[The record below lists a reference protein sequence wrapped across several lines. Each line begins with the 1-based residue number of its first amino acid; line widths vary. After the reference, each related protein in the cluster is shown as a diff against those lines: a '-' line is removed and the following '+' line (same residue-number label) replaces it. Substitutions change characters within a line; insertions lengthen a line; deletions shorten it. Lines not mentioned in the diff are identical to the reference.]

1 MKQFILISSIA
12 IVLVACNTNGKEG
25 QANAVTDSVITPT
38 SEGQPATV
46 SVDTS
51 LSGCYS
57 MIEKRDTAS
66 FQLEVK
72 GSTATGPLTFHPF
85 EKDRNDGTFQGD
97 IEGNILTGWYLFK
110 SEGVMSIRQVIW
122 KIQDGTLIPGY
133 GDMKERNDSSIF
145 VDPTKL
151 QFDNSRSFVK
161 VKCIV

>member
-1 MKQFILISSIA
+1 MAA
-12 IVLVACNTNGKEG
+12 IFFACNTNGKEG
-25 QANAVTDSVITPT
+25 QANPITDSVITPV
-38 SEGQPATV
+38 SGGQPATV

-66 FQLEVK
+66 LQLEVK
-72 GSTATGPLTFHPF
+72 GSSANGPLTFHPF

-97 IEGNILTGWYLFK
+97 IEGNILSGWYLFK
-110 SEGVMSIRQVIW
+110 SEGIMSVRQVIW

-133 GDMKERNDSSIF
+133 GEMKERNDSSMF

-151 QFDNSRSFVK
+151 KFDNSRSFVK